1 MYAAQMLDQCIWAA
15 YMGSTNASSSAS
27 NTPLPTSVATSATC
41 SSSRTC
47 VSRSATGS
55 PASSRCPTS
64 TSPIGPA
71 AATGTVIVTLYVA
84 STVPPAIG
92 MRLIASTSGRS
103 AVLANSTTPV
113 SSVASAIISDPAID
127 PTAAEHHK
135 VAAVLSPRTFI
146 PSFMITP
153 APRKPIPD
161 TT

>member
-1 MYAAQMLDQCIWAA
+1 M
-15 YMGSTNASSSAS
+15 
-27 NTPLPTSVATSATC
+27 
-41 SSSRTC
+41 
-47 VSRSATGS
+47 
-55 PASSRCPTS
+55 
-64 TSPIGPA
+64 
-71 AATGTVIVTLYVA
+71 IVTLYVA

-113 SSVASAIISDPAID
+113 SSVASAIMSDPAID
-127 PTAAEHHK
+127 PTAAEHQS